1 MLRLFVAV
9 ELLLDVV
16 CCCLRVCR
24 LFFFRGTYDDT
35 VAVAKDLNIAQYYY
49 GLLSC
54 FSKMFSKFIVII
66 LAFVDLLRD

>member
-1 MLRLFVAV
+1 MLCVV
-9 ELLLDVV
+9 VYECVV
-16 CCCLRVCR
+16 CY
-24 LFFFRGTYDDT
+24 FRGTYDDT